1 VDLHYNWHWEA
12 IPQYLFRFDEQTHA
26 WVPNFLIK
34 GFLTT
39 IKLSIWSTVLAT
51 LLGVIMALFRV
62 SKSLLRRMIGRT
74 YVELIRNMPPLV
86 LVFIVY
92 YFISDQI
99 LNAMGINNLLGSLRP
114 GTLDLLARCCAPV
127 PQLPVFISAVIMLAL
142 YEGAYITEI
151 VRGGIDSIEKGQ
163 LLGSTKSFFG
173 LFKSECRSPVTGVA
187 ETFSRVTGNLGVREP
202 AIPIEVTAYVQ
213 GKVVEVTPE
222 DGCVVEARGA
232 FVQGIF
238 GVGGERL
245 GAIRVVVN
253 SPSDRLTPECISE
266 DMKGQIIVGGS
277 LVTLPA
283 LTRASELGVA
293 GVVVG
298 GIVDTDVE
306 QYVGHSI
313 GVAITGQEEVGS
325 TLIITEGFGPIQM
338 AQRTFDLLKAN
349 EGRQASVNGATQI
362 RAGVIR
368 PELIIPLAE
377 HEGIDSVEVL
387 AGHTLE
393 IGTPIRIIREPYF
406 GQLASVSGLPSELTK
421 IGSGAMVRVLE
432 AELRDGQRVIVP
444 RANVEIIET

>member
-1 VDLHYNWHWEA
+1 MGTAYTPGLKVSPYTIVRKTRRL
-12 IPQYLFRFDEQTHA
+12 PR
-26 WVPNFLIK
+26 K
-34 GFLTT
+34 G
-39 IKLSIWSTVLAT
+39 TVLVEVGQSVLPDSVVARAELPGNMT
-51 LLGVIMALFRV
+51 LVKVAGVLGLEPQEVESVLRV
-62 SKSLLRRMIGRT
+62 QVG
-74 YVELIRNMPPLV
+74 
-86 LVFIVY
+86 
-92 YFISDQI
+92 
-99 LNAMGINNLLGSLRP
+99 
-114 GTLDLLARCCAPV
+114 
-127 PQLPVFISAVIMLAL
+127 
-142 YEGAYITEI
+142 
-151 VRGGIDSIEKGQ
+151 DSIEKGQ

-245 GAIRVVVN
+245 GVIRVAVN
-253 SPSDRLTPECISE
+253 SPSDQLTPDRISE

-277 LVTLPA
+277 LVTLTA
-283 LTRASELGVA
+283 LTKAAELGVA

-377 HEGIDSVEVL
+377 HEGIDAVEVL

-432 AELRDGQRVIVP
+432 AELRDGRRVIVP

>member
-1 VDLHYNWHWEA
+1 MGTAYTPGLKVSPYTIVRKTRRL
-12 IPQYLFRFDEQTHA
+12 PR
-26 WVPNFLIK
+26 K
-34 GFLTT
+34 G
-39 IKLSIWSTVLAT
+39 A
-51 LLGVIMALFRV
+51 
-62 SKSLLRRMIGRT
+62 
-74 YVELIRNMPPLV
+74 V
-86 LVFIVY
+86 LVEVGQ
-92 YFISDQI
+92 SVLPDTVVARAE
-99 LNAMGINNLLGSLRP
+99 LPGNMMLVKVAGMLG
-114 GTLDLLARCCAPV
+114 LDPQEVEPV
-127 PQLPVFISAVIMLAL
+127 LQVKV
-142 YEGAYITEI
+142 G
-151 VRGGIDSIEKGQ
+151 DSIEKGQ

-238 GVGGERL
+238 GVGGERQ
-245 GAIRVVVN
+245 GVIRVAVN
-253 SPSDRLTPECISE
+253 SPSDQLTPDLISE

-283 LTRASELGVA
+283 LTKAAELGVA

-313 GVAITGQEEVGS
+313 GVAITGQEDVGS
-325 TLIITEGFGPIQM
+325 TLIITEGFGSIQM
-338 AQRTFDLLKAN
+338 AQRTFDLLKAD
-349 EGRQASVNGATQI
+349 EGRQASMNGATQI

-387 AGHTLE
+387 AGDTLE
-393 IGTPIRIIREPYF
+393 IGTPIRMIREPYF
-406 GQLASVSGLPSELTK
+406 GLLGVVSGLPSELTK
-421 IGSGAMVRVLE
+421 IGSGAVVRVLE
-432 AELRDGQRVIVP
+432 AELRDGRRVIVP